1 MAAQK
6 RNERGGLKESP
17 SHLLHR
23 AQQFAAERFSQDY
36 TGAEALTLRQYAVLK
51 ALSAANGQTQTDLV
65 KATGV
70 DRSTLAEMIKR
81 LEMKRLVARERAEDD
96 ARANA
101 VSITAGGKALLSSV
115 TARVSKA
122 DNAILAVVPKAQQK
136 AFIATL
142 QKIAEAADEA
152 QYADVSSP
160 RRAAPAPRAT
170 LTPRRTVA
178 AKGRASKAPAKAP
191 AKAAPKAARRGR

>member
-1 MAAQK
+1 MAGQK
-6 RNERGGLKESP
+6 RSERSSLKESP

-36 TGAEALTLRQYAVLK
+36 NGPEALTLRQYAVLR
-51 ALSAANGQTQTDLV
+51 ALSAASGQTQTDLV

-81 LEMKRLVARERAEDD
+81 LEAKRLVARERAEDD

-101 VSITAGGKALLSSV
+101 VSITATGKSLLSGV
-115 TARVSKA
+115 TTRVSKA
-122 DNAILAVVPKAQQK
+122 DSAILAIVPKAQQK

-142 QKIAEAADEA
+142 QKIADAADEA
-152 QYADVSSP
+152 QGADAAP
-160 RRAAPAPRAT
+160 KRAAAAPR
-170 LTPRRTVA
+170 
-178 AKGRASKAPAKAP
+178 APAKARRP
-191 AKAAPKAARRGR
+191 VATKTRAKAKPMAKKAVARRGR

>member
-1 MAAQK
+1 MAHMAAQK
-6 RNERGGLKESP
+6 RTERGGLKESP

-36 TGAEALTLRQYAVLK
+36 NGPDALTLRQYAVLK

-122 DNAILAVVPKAQQK
+122 DSAILAVVPKAQQK

-152 QYADVSSP
+152 QYADEPAPRRAPAAPRAAAKP
-160 RRAAPAPRAT
+160 RRAA
-170 LTPRRTVA
+170 A
-178 AKGRASKAPAKAP
+178 AKGRAAKTPAKAP
-191 AKAAPKAARRGR
+191 AKAARRGR

>member
-1 MAAQK
+1 MAGQK
-6 RNERGGLKESP
+6 RSERGGLKDSP

-36 TGAEALTLRQYAVLK
+36 TGPDALTLRQYAVLR
-51 ALSAANGQTQTDLV
+51 ALSTAAGQTQTDLV

-81 LEMKRLVARERAEDD
+81 LEAKRLVARERAEDD

-101 VSITAGGKALLSSV
+101 VSITATGKSLLAGV
-115 TARVSKA
+115 TSRVSKA
-122 DNAILAVVPKAQQK
+122 DSAILAVVPKAQQK

-152 QYADVSSP
+152 QNAETPP
-160 RRAAPAPRAT
+160 RRAAANPRPAKS
-170 LTPRRTVA
+170 RRT
-178 AKGRASKAPAKAP
+178 APAKAR
-191 AKAAPKAARRGR
+191 AKAKPAAKAVRRGR

>member
-1 MAAQK
+1 MLF
-6 RNERGGLKESP
+6 RS
-17 SHLLHR
+17 
-23 AQQFAAERFSQDY
+23 
-36 TGAEALTLRQYAVLK
+36 

-122 DNAILAVVPKAQQK
+122 DSAILAVVPKAQQK

-152 QYADVSSP
+152 QYADEAPS
-160 RRAAPAPRAT
+160 RRAAPAPRAVAK
-170 LTPRRTVA
+170 PRRAAA
-178 AKGRASKAPAKAP
+178 AKGRAAKAP
-191 AKAAPKAARRGR
+191 VKAAAKTARRGR

>member
-1 MAAQK
+1 
-6 RNERGGLKESP
+6 
-17 SHLLHR
+17 
-23 AQQFAAERFSQDY
+23 
-36 TGAEALTLRQYAVLK
+36 
-51 ALSAANGQTQTDLV
+51 
-65 KATGV
+65 
-70 DRSTLAEMIKR
+70 MIKR

-122 DNAILAVVPKAQQK
+122 DSAILAVVPKAQQK

-152 QYADVSSP
+152 QYAEEAPS
-160 RRAAPAPRAT
+160 RRAAPAPRAAAK
-170 LTPRRTVA
+170 PRRAAA
-178 AKGRASKAPAKAP
+178 AKGRAAKAP